1 MKRTLFVFAALCL
14 QMAAHADERI
24 LSFESD
30 ILVCADGWLE
40 VTETI
45 RVRAEGQQIR
55 RGIYRDFPTRYVGRD
70 GLDRIVDYRPLS
82 LLRNSTREDFHSANL
97 DNGVRTYFGSR
108 DRFLG
113 KGEHTYVYRYRVN
126 RQLGF
131 FAEYD
136 ELYWNV
142 TGFGWALPIDRAR
155 ATVRFDFDVDRDHL
169 DTIAYT
175 GPMYATN
182 EDYRSRVDADGSA
195 VFEATEVLSPVNG
208 LTIVVAWPKGLVAA
222 PTDLDRLGWLLRD
235 NRDLV
240 VVLGGLLALLA
251 YYIPVW
257 RRFGKDPDEGVIVT
271 RYEPPEGYSPASL
284 RYVQQMYYDNKVM
297 TAAIVNL
304 AVKGYLKIV
313 HEDGVHRLEHRR
325 PGPDAPPLAPGE
337 AELHR
342 ALFAGGTSIELDNSN
357 HRILGRAKVAHSQS
371 LKADYNR
378 KYFSGNGLLNIAPA
392 LITIVTAVVAIAMRG
407 KTPVVILLFV
417 LLNFAVLI
425 FFAVIM
431 KRPTLRGRALLDQM
445 LGFKDYL
452 EVAEKDEL
460 ELRNPPDKTPALFE
474 AYLPYALAL
483 GVDQQWSEKF
493 ATVLA
498 AAGDAQTN
506 GQSYR
511 PDWYQGRFN
520 TSTLL
525 SSTSGFTSGLNKAI
539 SSSVSPPGSSSGSG
553 GGGFSGGGGG
563 GGGGGGW

>member
-1 MKRTLFVFAALCL
+1 MTRMLFVLAVLCV
-14 QMAAHADERI
+14 QATAGADERI
-24 LSFESD
+24 LSFDSD
-30 ILVCADGWLE
+30 ILVRADGWLE

-55 RGIYRDFPTRYVGRD
+55 RGIYRDFPTRYVGGD
-70 GLDRIVDYRPLS
+70 GLERVVDYRPLS
-82 LLRNSTREDFHSANL
+82 LLRNSSREDFHSVNL
-97 DNGVRTYFGSR
+97 DNGIRTYFGSR
-108 DRFLG
+108 DRFLPN
-113 KGEHTYVYRYRVN
+113 GEHTYVYRYNVN

-142 TGFGWALPIDRAR
+142 TGFGWAFPIDRAT
-155 ATVRFDFDVDRDHL
+155 ATVRLQFEVEADRL

-175 GPMYATN
+175 GPMYARG
-182 EDYRSRVDADGSA
+182 EDYRSRVDTNGS
-195 VFEATEVLSPVNG
+195 VLFEATEVLSPVNG
-208 LTIVVAWPKGLVAA
+208 LTIVVAWPKGFVSP

-240 VVLGGLLALLA
+240 VVLGGLFALLA

-257 RRFGKDPDEGVIVT
+257 RRFGKDPDEGTIVT
-271 RYEPPEGYSPASL
+271 RYEPPAGYSPASL

-297 TAAIVNL
+297 TAAVVNL
-304 AVKGYLKIV
+304 AVKGYLRIV
-313 HEDGVHRLEHRR
+313 HEDGVHCLEHRR
-325 PGPDAPPLAPGE
+325 PGTDAPALAPGE

-342 ALFAGGTSIELDNSN
+342 ALFAGGTRVELDRSN
-357 HRILGRAKVAHSQS
+357 HRSLGRAKAAHSQS

-392 LITIVTAVVAIAMRG
+392 LVAIATAVVAISMRG
-407 KTPVVILLFV
+407 ETPLVILLFV

-431 KRPTLRGRALLDQM
+431 KRPTLRGRALLDEL

-483 GVDQQWSEKF
+483 DVDHQWSEKF
-493 ATVLA
+493 AAVLA
-498 AAGDAQTN
+498 AAGDRG
-506 GQSYR
+506 GQPYR
-511 PDWYQGRFN
+511 PDWYQGRFD

-525 SSTSGFTSGLNKAI
+525 SSRSGLTSGLNKAI

>member
-1 MKRTLFVFAALCL
+1 MIRTLFVLTALCL
-14 QMAAHADERI
+14 PLAAYADERI

-30 ILVCADGWLE
+30 ILVRADGWLE

-70 GLDRIVDYRPLS
+70 GLDRVVDYRPLS
-82 LLRNSTREDFHSANL
+82 LLRNSASEDFHSVNL

-108 DRFLG
+108 DRFLSN
-113 KGEHTYVYRYRVN
+113 GEHTYVYRYRVN

-142 TGFGWALPIDRAR
+142 TGFGWAFPIDRAS
-155 ATVRFDFDVDRDHL
+155 ATVRLEFEADQL
-169 DTIAYT
+169 ETIAYT
-175 GPMYATN
+175 GPMYARGT
-182 EDYRSRVDADGSA
+182 DYRSRMQADGS
-195 VFEATEVLSPVNG
+195 VFFEATEVLSPVNG
-208 LTIVVAWPKGLVAA
+208 LTVVVAWPKGFVTP

-257 RRFGKDPDEGVIVT
+257 RRFGKDPDEGTIVT

-297 TAAIVNL
+297 TAAVVNL
-304 AVKGYLKIV
+304 AVKGYLRII

-325 PGPDAPPLAPGE
+325 PGPDAQPLAPGE

-342 ALFAGGTSIELDNSN
+342 ALFSGGTKIELDNSN
-357 HRILGRAKVAHSQS
+357 HRILGRAKAAHSQS

-392 LITIVTAVVAIAMRG
+392 LMTVATAVVAVAMRG
-407 KTPVVILLFV
+407 KTPLVILMFV

-483 GVDQQWSEKF
+483 DVDQQWSEKF
-493 ATVLA
+493 AAVLA
-498 AAGDAQTN
+498 AAGDHE
-506 GQSYR
+506 GGSQSYR
-511 PDWYQGRFN
+511 PDWYQGHFN

-525 SSTSGFTSGLNKAI
+525 SSRSGLTSGLNKAI

>member
-1 MKRTLFVFAALCL
+1 MRHMLVAIAAFCL
-14 QMAAHADERI
+14 QAAAHADERI

-30 ILVCADGWLE
+30 VLVRGDGWLE

-70 GLDRIVDYRPLS
+70 GLDRVVDYRPLS
-82 LLRNSTREDFHSANL
+82 LLRNSAREDFHSVNL

-108 DRFLG
+108 DRFLS
-113 KGEHTYVYRYRVN
+113 KGEHSYVYRYRVN

-131 FAEYD
+131 FPEYD

-142 TGFGWALPIDRAR
+142 TGFGWAFPIDRAT
-155 ATVRFDFDVDRDHL
+155 ATVRFEFEVDAEQFE
-169 DTIAYT
+169 TIAYT
-175 GPMYATN
+175 GPMYAAG
-182 EDYRSRVDADGSA
+182 EDYRSRINADGS
-195 VFEATEVLSPVNG
+195 VYFEATKALSPVNG
-208 LTIVVAWPKGLVAA
+208 LTIAVAWPKGFVSP
-222 PTDLDRLGWLLRD
+222 PTDLDRLGWILRD

-240 VVLGGLLALLA
+240 VALGGLLALLA

-257 RRFGKDPDEGVIVT
+257 RRFGKDPDEGTIVT
-271 RYEPPEGYSPASL
+271 RYEPPDGYSPASL

-297 TAAIVNL
+297 TAAVVNL
-304 AVKGYLKIV
+304 AVKGYLRIV
-313 HEDGVHRLEHRR
+313 NEDGAHRLEHRR

-342 ALFAGGTSIELDNSN
+342 ALFATGTSVELDNSN
-357 HRILGRAKVAHSQS
+357 HRTLGRAKMAHSQS

-392 LITIVTAVVAIAMRG
+392 LITVATAVVAISMRG
-407 KTPVVILLFV
+407 KTPLVILMFV
-417 LLNFAVLI
+417 LLNFAILI

-431 KRPTLRGRALLDQM
+431 KRPTLRGRRLLDQM

-452 EVAEKDEL
+452 DVAEKDEL

-483 GVDQQWSEKF
+483 GVDQRWSEKF
-493 ATVLA
+493 AGVLA
-498 AAGDAQTN
+498 AVGEGG
-506 GQSYR
+506 GQPYR
-511 PDWYQGRFN
+511 PDWYQGRFD

-525 SSTSGFTSGLNKAI
+525 SSRSGLTSGLNKAI

>member
-1 MKRTLFVFAALCL
+1 MRSMLFVVAALCL
-14 QMAAHADERI
+14 QTAAHADERI

-30 ILVCADGWLE
+30 VLVRADGWLE
-40 VTETI
+40 VTETV

-55 RGIYRDFPTRYVGRD
+55 RGIYRDFPTRYVGGD
-70 GLDRIVDYRPLS
+70 GLDRVVDYRPLS
-82 LLRNSTREDFHSANL
+82 LLRNSAREDFHSVNFG
-97 DNGVRTYFGSR
+97 NGVRTYFGNR
-108 DRFLG
+108 DRFLS

-131 FAEYD
+131 FPDYD

-142 TGFGWALPIDRAR
+142 TGFDWAFPIDRAT
-155 ATVRFDFDVDRDHL
+155 ATVRFEFEAGADRL
-169 DTIAYT
+169 ETVAYT
-175 GPMYATN
+175 GPMYATG
-182 EDYRSRVDADGSA
+182 EDYRSRINVDGS
-195 VFEATEVLSPVNG
+195 VYFEATKALSPVNG
-208 LTIVVAWPKGLVAA
+208 LTVVVAWPKGFVSP
-222 PTDLDRLGWLLRD
+222 PTDLDRLGWILRD

-257 RRFGKDPDEGVIVT
+257 RRFGKDPDEGTIVT

-297 TAAIVNL
+297 TAAVVNL
-304 AVKGYLKIV
+304 AVKGYLRIV
-313 HEDGVHRLEHRR
+313 NEDGAHRLEHRR

-342 ALFAGGTSIELDNSN
+342 ALFANGTTIELDNSN
-357 HRILGRAKVAHSQS
+357 HRALGRAKAAHSQS
-371 LKADYNR
+371 LKADYNSR
-378 KYFSGNGLLNIAPA
+378 YFRGNGMLNIAPA
-392 LITIVTAVVAIAMRG
+392 LITVATAVVAISMRG
-407 KTPVVILLFV
+407 KTPLVILMFV

-452 EVAEKDEL
+452 DVAEKDEL
-460 ELRNPPDKTPALFE
+460 ELRNPPDKTPELFE
-474 AYLPYALAL
+474 QYLPYALAL
-483 GVDQQWSEKF
+483 GVDQRWSEKF
-493 ATVLA
+493 AAVLA
-498 AAGDAQTN
+498 AVGEGG
-506 GQSYR
+506 GQPYR
-511 PDWYQGRFN
+511 PDWYQGRFD

-525 SSTSGFTSGLNKAI
+525 SSRSGLTSGLNKAI